1 MGNCTGALVHHGFI
15 TFTIALRYGV
25 DGTTDEVPFDLVDT
39 DTLQLDTF
47 RAART
52 RPQNNEPTVFNDES
66 GDVPSFE
73 SGKQYT
79 DGPGQYDLRAIV
91 VHSCHVSTLLDD
103 RHFEY
108 DYVAYVREGTTKT
121 ENGNNWL
128 LFDNTEISRVAP
140 SAVPVDKAHM
150 MLYSRDFEYVED
162 YLFL

>member
-1 MGNCTGALVHHGFI
+1 LFI
-15 TFTIALRYGV
+15 IAQRYGV
-25 DGTTDEVPFDLVDT
+25 DGTKGEMPFDLVDAG
-39 DTLQLDTF
+39 TLQLDAF

-52 RPQNNEPTVFNDES
+52 RPQDNEPTVINDES
-66 GDVPSFE
+66 GDVPPFE

-91 VHSCHVSTLLDD
+91 VHSCHVSTLLND

-108 DYVAYVREGTTKT
+108 DYVAYVREDTTKT
-121 ENGNNWL
+121 ENGGNWL
-128 LFDNTEISRVAP
+128 LFNNTEVSRVEP

-162 YLFL
+162 FLFL